1 MKTRLGAI
9 LAILLGVALIVTGT
23 TSGGASV
30 GVSGTFCG
38 STPIGVTA
46 PGCPRGHISIHKV
59 VSGSGTLPAAGWTF
73 TIDSS
78 NCALFP
84 GSSNTVHIAA
94 AGGTVDSDTLY
105 STEESDATGA
115 GPACDYTV
123 TETAVAGWTTT
134 YSPTGVLHLGQSLT
148 GNNDVTLTVTNTAVV
163 VSTTPPTSAP
173 ATSTAPATVA
183 TSASASASAALAN
196 TGSKDVK
203 PATYVGIALVV
214 GGVILLFASRRRS
227 AAH

>member
-1 MKTRLGAI
+1 
-9 LAILLGVALIVTGT
+9 
-23 TSGGASV
+23 
-30 GVSGTFCG
+30 
-38 STPIGVTA
+38 
-46 PGCPRGHISIHKV
+46 
-59 VSGSGTLPAAGWTF
+59 
-73 TIDSS
+73 
-78 NCALFP
+78 
-84 GSSNTVHIAA
+84 
-94 AGGTVDSDTLY
+94 
-105 STEESDATGA
+105 
-115 GPACDYTV
+115 
-123 TETAVAGWTTT
+123 
-134 YSPTGVLHLGQSLT
+134 
-148 GNNDVTLTVTNTAVV
+148 VTNTAVV